1 MAFVTNGPDATE
13 KPAIAQTIPA
23 KIVARILLPAVMYV
37 VSC

>member
-23 KIVARILLPAVMYV
+23 KIVARSLLPAVM
-37 VSC
+37 